1 MILYKKFVLC
11 LHIYKLFGKIFIL
24 LYSFKVCKALNIKAY
39 KECENAM
46 LYSIHNLNVNL
57 GECYDF

>member
-24 LYSFKVCKALNIKAY
+24 LYSFKGLRNTK
-39 KECENAM
+39 
-46 LYSIHNLNVNL
+46 SIVYVAFATYNVNL